1 MSEFKNGA
9 KHARD
14 CILSSII
21 GLQNEI
27 GHHNLNDPTYKAY
40 QKVYNLIVKNYGDM
54 FKEFKG

>member
-9 KHARD
+9 RYARD

-21 GLQNEI
+21 GLQNNIIHDGIDNTE
-27 GHHNLNDPTYKAY
+27 YRAY